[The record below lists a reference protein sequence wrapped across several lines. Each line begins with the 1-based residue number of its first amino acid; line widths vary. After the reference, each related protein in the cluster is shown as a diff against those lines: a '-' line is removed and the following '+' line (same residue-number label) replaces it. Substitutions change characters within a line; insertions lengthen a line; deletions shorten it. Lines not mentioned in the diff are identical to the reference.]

1 MQAVIPKA
9 KRGVNEKR
17 SRWAFVGTNPENAAN
32 FCTAR
37 RSGGI
42 SAIDRGKLPR
52 RRLLSRVDGSSPSP
66 KRSDPDLTREQL
78 LGQAK
83 VPFEF
88 EFALIMPLH
97 EKEIFQ
103 QLRLA
108 TRSTFGSPT
117 ISDLVFLR
125 DDVLQLRYDA

>member
-1 MQAVIPKA
+1 MSTGGPSQVVK
-9 KRGVNEKR
+9 
-17 SRWAFVGTNPENAAN
+17 STNFYIA
-32 FCTAR
+32 CC
-37 RSGGI
+37 SGGI
-42 SAIDRGKLPR
+42 SAIDWAKLPR
-52 RRLLSRVDGSSPSP
+52 RRLLARVDGSSPSP
-66 KRSDPDLTREQL
+66 KRSDPHLTRERL

-88 EFALIMPLH
+88 EFAWIMPLH

-117 ISDLVFLR
+117 ISESVFLR
-125 DDVLQLRYDA
+125 DGVLQLRP